1 MRFSMVATACQ
12 RKIQSTLAG
21 TAERASTASH
31 TGLARAHCGYVQGRR
46 ERQRP
51 GIAELARD
59 GICALGCGIATAAA
73 TICTSCGTQRLA
85 MRGSVAVLA
94 DRLAAGR
101 AAVAADETTS
111 EQRAPPQNCS
121 VWSPA

>member
-21 TAERASTASH
+21 TAERASTVSH

-51 GIAELARD
+51 GIAAELARD
-59 GICALGCGIATAAA
+59 GICALGCGIATDAA
-73 TICTSCGTQRLA
+73 TICTSSGRVSLA
-85 MRGSVAVLA
+85 MRGSVAVQEDL
-94 DRLAAGR
+94 
-101 AAVAADETTS
+101 
-111 EQRAPPQNCS
+111 
-121 VWSPA
+121 